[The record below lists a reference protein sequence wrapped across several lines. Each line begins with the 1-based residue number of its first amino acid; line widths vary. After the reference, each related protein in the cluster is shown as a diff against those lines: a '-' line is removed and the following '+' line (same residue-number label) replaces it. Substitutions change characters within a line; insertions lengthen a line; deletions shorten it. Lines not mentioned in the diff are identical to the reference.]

1 MKRIFTL
8 MLIAICSIGIASAQR
23 ITTVYLN
30 NGSIIKGELVEYAP
44 GEKLSIQTADGSL
57 FVYNPDEIK
66 SLELPATT
74 TNAEVTN
81 KHLAPRGYRGFVEFS
96 PHFLGSFAFDLHTIH
111 GYQFKHGLFV
121 GGGIGYYLRF
131 DNIYTQYLPVY
142 AAIQSNVGEKLAQFT
157 YGGRLGFVVYSK
169 SDYINDV
176 GRPVLVEG
184 FYGCYG
190 QFNLGLRLGFS
201 QDFAMSIKPET
212 ELMIGLGININ
223 LGLKIGFE
231 F

>member
-66 SLELPATT
+66 SLELPTT
-74 TNAEVTN
+74 TPNAEVTN

-96 PHFLGSFAFDLHTIH
+96 PHFLGNFAFDLHTIH

-131 DNIYTQYLPVY
+131 DDIYTQYLPVY

-184 FYGCYG
+184 FYGC
-190 QFNLGLRLGFS
+190 
-201 QDFAMSIKPET
+201 
-212 ELMIGLGININ
+212 
-223 LGLKIGFE
+223 
-231 F
+231 